1 MGHNEHDIARRGPDA
16 AGVVSS
22 SGEGPPSSTAG
33 LVARGASFIHRLGTI
48 VHDTCVF
55 VVTRYS
61 FVPLNNT
68 ERFTCNFIGITFTS
82 QLHVL

>member
-33 LVARGASFIHRLGTI
+33 LVARGASFIHKLGTI

-55 VVTRYS
+55 V
-61 FVPLNNT
+61 
-68 ERFTCNFIGITFTS
+68 
-82 QLHVL
+82 